1 MAFVEQ
7 RHLEG
12 LLKKTFGEEFVYKG
26 DFKYEDSK
34 RDMVL
39 LLGKEHFFE
48 IDGEEEIEYL
58 EELPNPKS
66 YLTLDS
72 AEEIPGQNEK
82 FVIHVGA
89 RPAIHLEG
97 EELDVVE
104 AVVVLNSLIRDAWQ
118 KACESAFILGREVY
132 QFHAIVR
139 KVNRRKKTQDRILVV
154 SNQWIYNM
162 EMFGEEGPQ
171 EEFKWSL
178 PIGSLLRVAAGKDD
192 SKLGEFPATIHF
204 DLVVAKQLL
213 AQNAYKDRK
222 LGTKG
227 SSVNDKHQLLFISQ
241 YARDR
246 CTMALVALYYSQS
259 KKRLAFTRGNEATGI
274 RRSQLGVIKKEGT
287 LEKYTRGIVGVGKHP
302 RFVQIKS
309 TGYIAWGKEKGKL
322 KFDESIV
329 GVRDEGAALEQ
340 FKLSDEEKAQFF
352 CVLTSGKSLYFLCPS
367 VQEKKDWVACINSI
381 VETASYK

>member
-1 MAFVEQ
+1 
-7 RHLEG
+7 
-12 LLKKTFGEEFVYKG
+12 VYKG

-274 RRSQLGVIKKEGT
+274 RRSQLGVCIRTPLATHNDGC
-287 LEKYTRGIVGVGKHP
+287 GDD
-302 RFVQIKS
+302 RFIIFTFVS
-309 TGYIAWGKEKGKL
+309 L
-322 KFDESIV
+322 LV
-329 GVRDEGAALEQ
+329 LCC
-340 FKLSDEEKAQFF
+340 QFF
-352 CVLTSGKSLYFLCPS
+352 LRILFLDNGRGCSSTLLLHFCFFLSKLRLSPPPPPL
-367 VQEKKDWVACINSI
+367 
-381 VETASYK
+381 